1 MDSLILSAEGAVLD
15 VPRDESRQ
23 RLRRRAGPHQMRKYK
38 ELKVAYQRLRLH
50 FALCAAGLVTL
61 SVGFGAWALHVTH
74 SHRELSTAHFRQRA
88 ALTQA
93 EATAQQASQELA
105 ALVQGRIPNL
115 YPVALDQVIP
125 VGRHYVKNVAFAQL
139 REGGVPSYEFKLLL
153 ENDTEAMAIPHVRL
167 LLFDRLGV
175 EIGRAVVAASEGES
189 ADAEILYPGTARSYG
204 GSFALPRD
212 AEPVYFLLDVA
223 DAARAAG

>member
-1 MDSLILSAEGAVLD
+1 MDAEVLSAEGAVLD
-15 VPRDESRQ
+15 APRDETRQ
-23 RLRRRAGPHQMRKYK
+23 RIRRRVGSHQLRKYK
-38 ELKVAYQRLRLH
+38 ELKLTHQRLRRN

-61 SVGFGAWALHVTH
+61 CAGFGAWALHVTH
-74 SHRELSTAHFRQRA
+74 AHRELSTAHFRQRA
-88 ALTQA
+88 ALAQA
-93 EATAQQASQELA
+93 ETTAQKASEELA

-125 VGRHYVKNVAFAQL
+125 VGSHHVKNVAFAQL

-153 ENDTEAMAIPHVRL
+153 ENDSETMAIPRVRL

-175 EIGRAVVAASEGES
+175 EIGRAVVAAGEGES

-212 AEPVYFLLDVA
+212 AEPAYFLLDVA